1 MAKEVTEG
9 REWDSF
15 EIPGATVRY
24 RKSGVLSSFGFFS
37 ERYNLLRIGTARL
50 AFDSDKRLVP
60 GTKVELQ
67 LLIPDRDP
75 IYLLGHIGWDI
86 SLAQRLNSTV
96 VVHFMP
102 FCDGQGNPKAILEVL
117 RELGDRYAK
126 DEDATEFHPVRDHL
140 F

>member
-1 MAKEVTEG
+1 MATEVTEG
-9 REWDSF
+9 RKWDSF

-24 RKSGVLSSFGFFS
+24 RKSRVLSSLSFFS
-37 ERYNLLRIGTARL
+37 ERCDLLSIGTGGL
-50 AFDSDKRLVP
+50 VFDSDKRLVP

-67 LLIPDRDP
+67 LLIPDRNP
-75 IYLLGHIGWDI
+75 IYLLGRIGWDI
-86 SLAQRLNSTV
+86 YLAGKMTGAV

-102 FCDGQGNPKAILEVL
+102 FSDRRGNPKAILNVL
-117 RELGDRYAK
+117 RELEDQYAK